1 MRAYLSFDPN
11 VTQLIIKYGWHMRYL
26 KLFSF
31 LALFTIVSCKGDT
44 EIVNGGWFKSAKDI
58 ALDTGNRLQFTPT
71 INGPLSLIAAVPFG
85 TMQHM
90 DGVQA
95 ISVSFS
101 KPMVAIGASSDNLPE
116 GQLQISPSVS
126 GKLRWEGTQTLV
138 FQPEKP
144 LPNATGYKVVLRK
157 GLKALNGESL
167 KEDFEWAFET
177 PRPSM
182 VYSEPAD
189 GAEQVSNK
197 PTIFVRFN
205 QGMAAGTASGYVSL
219 RMKDG
224 GTVGTR
230 VEKKGDSTLVI
241 RPTETLSKGR
251 TYQVVLAKGLRGKEG
266 GLGMEAE
273 DTVSFT
279 TFPDLALLGASQNT
293 YYDEASSES
302 RVFDPARGI
311 SLNFS
316 TPVKFGA
323 LRKALTFS
331 PAVRWPVGIE
341 ARDNTEATSH
351 NLPMQWLP
359 ETNYTATVRGLA
371 DIHGQTLGNAE
382 ITFKTKAFSPFAD
395 MKSGLMVIESNQRT
409 FIPIRSVNVPSV
421 KVGMQRIRADQ
432 VVPLIPVYDE
442 WRYYDVDESQ
452 KPKPIEATSDYK
464 LNLPRNQIGAT
475 PLDLSS
481 VLSNKKGVVAVAMK
495 VKTGPKPEDE
505 RTATA
510 LAQVSNMA
518 VTGKFSPH
526 QNLIVVTEL
535 QTAKPVPNAK
545 VTIRDAQNNARW
557 SGTTDAQ
564 GRALSPGWA
573 RLGIPQ
579 KEVYSEPIQYAIVE
593 KDGDLAFT
601 ASNMDDGIEPYRFD
615 ISYGYTAKKQSYAGS
630 IFSDRGLYRAGE
642 KVHLKGVFR
651 KRLDKDWQLIKEPLR
666 VLIYGP
672 KNDIVY
678 DQRLSPSDFGTLDFD
693 WMSSPGADQ
702 GEYTMRAIL
711 ASDTTN
717 VTEYY
722 GYESNDVGKGTFRID
737 SFRRATFAVTARP
750 NAKSY
755 IAGDFYDATISGRY
769 LFGAAMAGQPLKYR
783 LDQEPTDYTPP
794 GYEDYRFGVAR
805 YGLYDSDYG
814 SDPMNSLYT
823 TLAQVDS
830 SLTLGGD
837 GMAKFRVPLK
847 GNGLGTPVKL
857 TLEAT
862 VTDPARQES
871 MGGSRV
877 VVHPGLF
884 YVGLKPQTTFLELG
898 KSSAFS
904 LDVITVDPNGFPVSG
919 DVNVQLIKQEY
930 NSVREVGVDGAM
942 RWRSN
947 MREDTKGTAKITTEA
962 GKAKRL
968 NLDVPEAGFY
978 VVRATGRDIRGNLV
992 RSESYFY
999 ATGGSGY
1006 VGWERRDDNKIEV
1019 VADHKTYAPGQTARL
1034 MIASPYETCT
1044 ALITIEREGIL
1055 SSRVETLTGSAPM
1068 IDIPLTE
1075 EHLPNAF
1082 VSVMLFSGRTAAP
1095 TNRNDVGAPSFKI
1108 GYIQLNVD
1116 PGLRHLKVAVEPT
1129 AKNAKPGEEVTVNLK
1144 VTDENGAGVAGE
1156 IAFSAADAG
1165 VLNLLDYKLPDPFEA
1180 FYGARDLQVRTSDT
1194 RSILLLQR
1202 DYGDKEE
1209 DVGGGGGN
1217 GGDVRRDFRPQAYWN
1232 PKIRTDGSGRATIKF
1247 KLPESLTTF
1256 RLMAV
1261 AITQNHRFGM
1271 GSEDVVVSKPLVLTP
1286 ALPRFARLNDQFEG
1300 GVLVTNTTG
1309 KDGNATVTAFGE
1321 NGLQLTGS
1329 STQSVYLKNG
1339 ETKEVRFAWK
1349 TAQTGNA
1356 KITFRAALGNE
1367 KDAFQTQLSLQQP
1380 SSKLAFGTFAS
1391 TDGTAQEAFLT
1402 PAAFSSGTIRTRLAS
1417 TALVGLDGATQY
1429 LFEYPYGCLEQRTS
1443 RIRPLLLG
1451 QDVLA
1456 AFDLKALKGNDAQ
1469 TVTTQWVNNLR
1480 DYWLGDGFSLWAGDR
1495 ELNPYV
1501 TAYTLLAMK
1510 EAQDAGFTVQ
1520 PDMVNGATT
1529 TLAEYI
1535 RNSDRKPEYYPASI
1549 WPDTR
1554 AMMLFALARHGKVL
1568 SGELYTLAEQANSGK
1583 AGLSADG
1590 LNHLIRAIH
1599 LSKDSNLNKYKWALL
1614 NKVRGNIRMEATSA
1628 YIAAPTD
1635 NAWGWLFASN
1645 TRSTALGLISL
1656 IELDPSDATRQV
1668 AEKMIRY
1675 LMQNRKQG
1683 WWASTQDNATVVEA
1697 FAKYY
1702 KAFEKESPNFSAEVK
1717 MAGQSLMRQTFSGR
1731 TLNVAEQTRTLGG
1744 FGSNQNVPVQV
1755 SKSGTG
1761 RLFYSLLMEAYT
1773 TQPLAAAA
1781 NGLTVSRTIER
1792 LNDRGQTVGTVSPDA
1807 NGNLRLKPGELV
1819 KVTLR
1824 VQTNA
1829 TRNYVVVDDALP
1841 AGLEALNAAFVTT
1854 SSAATANTGQS
1865 NWWGSFN
1872 HTEIRDDRVLLF
1884 ADYMGGGEHTYSYA
1898 ARATSLG
1905 TFVYP
1910 PVSAEAMYQPEVN
1923 GRTRTLRLTVAN

>member
-1 MRAYLSFDPN
+1 
-11 VTQLIIKYGWHMRYL
+11 MRYL
-26 KLFSF
+26 KILPL
-31 LALFTIVSCKGDT
+31 LALLLLVSCKEDT

-58 ALDTGNRLQFTPT
+58 ALDASNRLKFTPT

-85 TMQHM
+85 TMQQM

-101 KPMVAIGASSDNLPE
+101 KPMVAIGASADNLPA
-116 GQLQISPSVS
+116 GQLQVTPSVS

-138 FQPEKP
+138 FQPDTP
-144 LPNATGYKVVLRK
+144 LSNATEYKVVLRK

-167 KEDFEWAFET
+167 NEDFEWIFET
-177 PRPSM
+177 PRPSV

-189 GAEQVSNK
+189 GTEQVSNK

-224 GTVGTR
+224 GTVGAR

-273 DTVSFT
+273 HTVSFT

-293 YYDEASSES
+293 YYDEASSDS

-316 TPVKFGA
+316 SPVKFGT

-359 ETNYTATVRGLA
+359 ETNYTATVRGLT

-452 KPKPIEATSDYK
+452 KPKPIEATNDYK

-573 RLGIPQ
+573 RLGIQQ
-579 KEVYSEPIQYAIVE
+579 KEAYSEPIQYAIVE

-750 NAKSY
+750 NAQNY

-1006 VGWERRDDNKIEV
+1006 VGWERHDDNKIEV
-1019 VADHKTYAPGQTARL
+1019 VADHKTYTPGQTARL

-1144 VTDENGAGVAGE
+1144 VTDENGSGVAGE

-1209 DVGGGGGN
+1209 DMGGGGGN

-1349 TAQTGNA
+1349 TAQTGNG

-1380 SSKLAFGTFAS
+1380 SSKIAFGTFAS

-1731 TLNVAEQTRTLGG
+1731 TLNVVEQTRTLGG

-1755 SKSGTG
+1755 SKSGSG

-1773 TQPLAAAA
+1773 TQPLPAAA
-1781 NGLTVSRTIER
+1781 NGLTLSRTIER

-1841 AGLEALNAAFVTT
+1841 AGLEALNAAFATT

-1884 ADYMGGGEHTYSYA
+1884 ADYLGGGEHTYSYA

-1923 GRTRTLRLTVAN
+1923 GRTKTLRLTVAN